1 MTTNA
6 RLQTAESS
14 HFYTAQGDPLYEIPR
29 ADGKGMR
36 KFTLADARKMDPKP
50 LPSVTTILKILHKQ
64 ALVDWLIE
72 QACLALM
79 TTPRLPNE
87 PDDAF
92 VQRVLHTERVQDQ
105 ESQKARDRGTE
116 IHAALEALFQGQP
129 ISDEIDPWVR
139 PAFQAVCKYGELACT
154 EKILVGAGYAGKC
167 DLIQLAKDCWWLWDW
182 KSAKKLPDPAK
193 GGAWS
198 EHRLQASAYANAW
211 FNYLCSQPKGL
222 EVIRT
227 GNIYIS
233 TVECGKFV
241 ICEHAEW
248 QQTYWYGFKPLVEHW
263 RWSTGYSC

>member
-1 MTTNA
+1 MTTVA
-6 RLQTAESS
+6 RIHEVKNG
-14 HFYTAQGDPLYEIPR
+14 HWYTAQGQSCYEVPR
-29 ADGKGMR
+29 KDGKGMR
-36 KFTLADARKMDPKP
+36 KTTIADARELGL
-50 LPSVTTILKILHKQ
+50 LPSVTHILDTVLRKP
-64 ALVDWLIE
+64 ALEAWKLE
-72 QACLALM
+72 QSLLACL
-79 TTPRLPNE
+79 TSPRNE
-87 PDDAF
+87 GEELDAF
-92 VQRVLHTERVQDQ
+92 IKRILSDEKVEDQ
-105 ESQKARDRGTE
+105 EAQAARDRGTE

-154 EKILVGAGYAGKC
+154 EKILVGADYAGKC

>member
-1 MTTNA
+1 MTTVA
-6 RLQTAESS
+6 RPSSSNGS
-14 HFYTAQGDPLYEIPR
+14 HFYWPDGRPCYEVENKSK
-29 ADGKGMR
+29 GGMR
-36 KFTLADARKMDPKP
+36 PTTVGDAKKLGL
-50 LPSVTTILKILHKQ
+50 LPSVTQILKILHKQ

-116 IHAALEALFQGQP
+116 IHAALEDLFCGKP
-129 ISDEIDPWVR
+129 ISSEIEPWVR
-139 PAFQAVCKYGELACT
+139 PAFEAVCKYGELGGT
-154 EKILVGAGYAGKC
+154 EKVLVGDGYAGKC
-167 DLIQLAKDCWWLWDW
+167 DLIQLFDKPPIKHWWIWDW

-198 EHRLQASAYANAW
+198 DHKLQAAGYAAAFQKQSNLA
-211 FNYLCSQPKGL
+211 
-222 EVIRT
+222 IHT

-233 TVECGKFV
+233 TMEQGKFV
-241 ICEHAEW
+241 ICEHESWFKAYDAFAALVKVW
-248 QQTYWYGFKPLVEHW
+248 QWQN
-263 RWSTGYSC
+263 GYTC